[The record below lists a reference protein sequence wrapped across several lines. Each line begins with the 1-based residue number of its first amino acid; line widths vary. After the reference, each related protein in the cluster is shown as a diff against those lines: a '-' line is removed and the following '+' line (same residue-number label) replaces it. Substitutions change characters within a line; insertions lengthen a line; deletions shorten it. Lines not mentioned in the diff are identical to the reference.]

1 MPWLILKLGAHMMCA
16 YGIHVIL
23 KRKKIYKEYG
33 VVQLMNYSFFDMGKG
48 LNPLGMYITMIL
60 LPNHGM

>member
-1 MPWLILKLGAHMMCA
+1 MMCA